1 MRSAPLIAAL
11 IPLLAAAALA
21 GWPQQNPYGPVDPV
35 QAASR
40 QVRDAVIVRSDGG
53 HHLLL
58 KSLRQLR
65 DPTLRPLFQTL
76 TQADHWTLQLDG
88 VLGLA
93 ELERGAVD
101 PFLIEQIRD
110 PRDRSAAI
118 RAALALELVGS
129 DEAAEM
135 LGWKALSPED
145 AVSLL
150 ATRARLGGT
159 VDSAMLEE
167 LRSNEDAEV
176 SAVASLLLAELR
188 SDFALLEPIRER
200 LARLAPDR
208 RRSTAVSVAQVAER
222 QRAEVA
228 SGLLAEW
235 ALSED
240 SDRSTRLA
248 CLAAMLAIDPD
259 AGLEVWST
267 IFARETT
274 VSGRL
279 RAALLLLTAEV
290 TVPPPMIS
298 MLRGEGEVL
307 EALADAAESINS
319 GEGQL
324 EALRRVIDGGH
335 RLSIAWAMTALLH
348 QPPEVAGPL
357 YESLVRELVEDRLDA
372 PLLPVA
378 IEATTRLV
386 EVAPDRLAVLLAEAG
401 SRSETL
407 LEALL
412 VGVLASEDRD
422 AAASVAR
429 PTLGSASRRCD
440 SLALLA
446 VARTDGELSSEEL
459 ARLGIAAA
467 GGGRLDPALQIQAA
481 WIFLRRSGRL
491 DSAIAAAFASP

>member
-11 IPLLAAAALA
+11 IPLLATAALA
-21 GWPQQNPYGPVDPV
+21 GWPQQNPYGPVDPID
-35 QAASR
+35 AAAR

-53 HHLLL
+53 HHMLL

-65 DPTLRPLFQTL
+65 DPSLRPLFQTL

-93 ELERGAVD
+93 ELEHGAVD
-101 PFLIEQIRD
+101 PFLLEQIRD
-110 PRDRSAAI
+110 PKDRSAAV
-118 RAALALELVGS
+118 RAALSLEMVGS

-135 LGWKALSPED
+135 LTWKNLTSED
-145 AVSLL
+145 AASLL
-150 ATRARLGGT
+150 ATRIRLGGT
-159 VDSAMLEE
+159 VDLARLEE
-167 LRSNEDAEV
+167 LRSSEVAEV
-176 SAVASLLLAELR
+176 FAVATLLLAEQR
-188 SDFALLEPIRER
+188 GDFTLLDPIRER

-208 RRSTAVSVAQVAER
+208 RRSLTVAVAQFAER
-222 QRAEVA
+222 QQMEVA
-228 SGLLAEW
+228 IDLLTEW
-235 ALSED
+235 ALED
-240 SDRSTRLA
+240 DGDRSTRLA
-248 CLAAMLAIDPD
+248 CLAAILAIDPD
-259 AGLEVWST
+259 AGLQVWST

-279 RAALLLLTAEV
+279 RAALMLLSAEV
-290 TVPPPMIS
+290 AVPPQMIS

-307 EALADAAESINS
+307 EALADAAEAIYS

-348 QPPEVAGPL
+348 QPPEVSGPL

-386 EVAPDRLAVLLAEAG
+386 EVAPDRLAALLAEAG
-401 SRSETL
+401 GRSETL

-422 AAASVAR
+422 AAASVAK

-446 VARTDGELSSEEL
+446 VARTDAELSSEEL

-467 GGGRLDPALQIQAA
+467 GGGRLDPALQVQAA